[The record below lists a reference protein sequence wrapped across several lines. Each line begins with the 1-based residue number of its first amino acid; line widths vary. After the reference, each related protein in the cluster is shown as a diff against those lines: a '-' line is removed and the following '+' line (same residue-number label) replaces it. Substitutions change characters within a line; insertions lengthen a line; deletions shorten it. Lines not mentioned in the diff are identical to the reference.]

1 MAVHDQAMALEDNLP
16 KFLTLPYE
24 GNYEVIVVDD
34 MSIDDTPDVLKRMKA
49 QYPNLYTT
57 FLPKSVII
65 NPSRLR
71 LALSVGVKAA
81 HYNYVVL
88 ANINLPPINTEWL
101 EGLADGEA
109 SLVYSNR
116 KGDGV
121 SHAIATQ
128 LEDLMPTVRKAER
141 RSSRGHRGKWFKQ
154 RRGLYDALC
163 VRRER
168 MYDAINLFDLTIRGS
183 KLLRL
188 RLRVWLGM

>member
-81 HYNYVVL
+81 HYNYIVL
-88 ANINLPPINTEWL
+88 TNINKPPINTEWL
-101 EGLADGEA
+101 AGLADGEA

-121 SHAIATQ
+121 SHIIATQ
-128 LEDLMPTVRKAER
+128 LEDLMSIVRKTER
-141 RSSRGHRGKWFKQ
+141 HSSRGHQGKWFKQ
-154 RRGLYDALC
+154 RRGIYDALC

-168 MYDAINLFDLTIRGS
+168 MYDAINLFDLPIRGS
-183 KLLRL
+183 KLLSL